1 LLTATAVTGVTVVVG
16 FVSTPLLLRWLGTE
30 RFGVFR
36 AATDWFG
43 FIGLLEFGLAGGLE
57 TMFARSLG
65 TDDRSAVVATI
76 RSALRAYMAIAGL
89 MIVVGAGLTVAMP
102 NLTRASSD
110 LAWEL
115 QIGCVINLFG
125 LLFLPLSLFR
135 PLAEAGQRG
144 YLINLLLLGQL
155 LATTGA
161 SLIFAAAGG
170 GLIGQF
176 VALVVGSLPL
186 YFGLTW
192 DAIGRYPEL
201 LRRGLLRPEI
211 GRQIRSLSW
220 PTFLFN
226 LSSRLRNQ
234 SDNILVALFLGPLTV
249 AQFFLT
255 QRVIA
260 LVGTQA
266 TTVGTAT
273 WAGLVDL
280 HYRGENQLFTLRL
293 TQLTR
298 FTAVIS
304 TALLLPVGI
313 WNRSLISLW
322 VGADQYAGPIVT
334 SLAAINAW
342 ALSLFSL
349 WGWMLSG
356 SGLVRL
362 TLPLLLVNTVINV
375 VVSVAATGL
384 IGVSGPLLG
393 TLAAGLTTSWWW
405 LPVLL
410 RRHFGMP
417 LRPLGSAVLGPVL
430 VGIPF
435 AGVLVWLSNEYPI
448 HNLSMPIW
456 GRWLVMGGAMAVA
469 SIGYSLLAWVLV
481 IPAAERAE
489 LRARILGR

>member
-1 LLTATAVTGVTVVVG
+1 
-16 FVSTPLLLRWLGTE
+16 
-30 RFGVFR
+30 
-36 AATDWFG
+36 
-43 FIGLLEFGLAGGLE
+43 
-57 TMFARSLG
+57 
-65 TDDRSAVVATI
+65 
-76 RSALRAYMAIAGL
+76 MAIAGL

-266 TTVGTAT
+266 TTVGTAA

-393 TLAAGLTTSWWW
+393 TLAAGLTRVRLRNRMVVTMIIFNLIAIS
-405 LPVLL
+405 LL
-410 RRHFGMP
+410 IYHQ
-417 LRPLGSAVLGPVL
+417 V
-430 VGIPF
+430 
-435 AGVLVWLSNEYPI
+435 
-448 HNLSMPIW
+448 NLSRLDLWPIVFYLAFL
-456 GRWLVMGGAMAVA
+456 GFLGTRARALKSRVAELVDLAAFRAGLQRVSRKGKAV
-469 SIGYSLLAWVLV
+469 V
-481 IPAAERAE
+481 PAAEPE
-489 LRARILGR
+489 LEVAVNATDPASPQLP